1 MRIIA
6 ERTTYRVADFDDRF
20 IWLKQNTMFLWANK
34 IAIPR
39 SKVSSV
45 ATLNPLF
52 VTVTLVGGETFAVPP
67 GVGKQR
73 ARTREALEP
82 HGAAL

>member
-1 MRIIA
+1 MRIIS
-6 ERTTYRVADFDDRF
+6 ERTTYRVVDHDDRF

-39 SKVSSV
+39 AKVSSV

-52 VTVTLVGGETFAVPP
+52 LTVGLVGGETFVVAP

>member
-1 MRIIA
+1 MRILA
-6 ERTTYRVADFDDRF
+6 ERTTYRVVDWDDRF
-20 IWLKQNTMFLWANK
+20 VWLKQNTMFLFANK

-39 SKVSSV
+39 DKVSSV

-52 VTVTLVGGETFAVPP
+52 LTVTLVGGETYAVAP

-73 ARTREALEP
+73 ARTRDALAD
-82 HGAAL
+82 HGVAL